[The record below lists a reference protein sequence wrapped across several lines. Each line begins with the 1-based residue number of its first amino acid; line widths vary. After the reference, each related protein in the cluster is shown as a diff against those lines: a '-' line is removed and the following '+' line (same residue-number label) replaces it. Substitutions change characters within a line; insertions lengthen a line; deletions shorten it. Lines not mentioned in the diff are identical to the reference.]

1 MRVNSFI
8 QHLSE
13 GLYDPG
19 IFKAFFLAGGP
30 GSGKTFVTLVL
41 CRSGLK
47 VVNSDAAFERNLK
60 KANLSLNM
68 PDEETYFRD
77 IVRKQQKNCYLTIR

>member
-1 MRVNSFI
+1 MKVNSFI

-30 GSGKTFVTLVL
+30 GSGKTFVTSSAVSYTHL
-41 CRSGLK
+41 R
-47 VVNSDAAFERNLK
+47 AH
-60 KANLSLNM
+60 
-68 PDEETYFRD
+68 ETR
-77 IVRKQQKNCYLTIR
+77 